1 MSSYEKKISAAV
13 PLGSKADTK
22 SLDDSQENIENNFRA
37 RNWLFLGY
45 PDSLVEN
52 WEDILNEMAVPFARS
67 PLHDSDIDGNGEPK
81 KPHWHFIIT
90 FYGKKSYK
98 QVKEI
103 ATLLGCP
110 RPKVAGCL
118 RAATRYFLHLDHK
131 DKKHDYS
138 DRKNEIV
145 SGGGFDVAKHLEK
158 SQGEIESILNQL
170 EQLIF
175 EKKIT
180 EYAYLSYWVHQYKE
194 DWLPT
199 LRKNS
204 YQLRGI
210 ISSLRHN
217 QGKVIDMETG
227 ESI

>member
-1 MSSYEKKISAAV
+1 MNIEKKISAAL
-13 PLGSKADTK
+13 PLGTADTK

-45 PDSLVEN
+45 PESLVSN
-52 WEDILNEMAVPFARS
+52 WEDILNELAVPYARS
-67 PLHDSDIDGNGEPK
+67 PLHDSDIEGNGEIK
-81 KPHWHFIIT
+81 KAHWHFIVT

-103 ATLLGCP
+103 TSLLGCP
-110 RPKVAGCL
+110 RPQPAGCL
-118 RAATRYFLHLDHK
+118 RAATRYFLHLDQPKKYNYSERK
-131 DKKHDYS
+131 D
-138 DRKNEIV
+138 EIIF
-145 SGGGFDVAKHLEK
+145 GGGFDVAKHLEK
-158 SQGEIESILNQL
+158 SQGEIESILTQI
-170 EQLIF
+170 EQFIF

-180 EYAYLSYWVHQYKE
+180 EYAYLSFWVHQHRE

-199 LRKNS
+199 LRKHS

-217 QGKVIDMETG
+217 DGIIIDMETG
-227 ESI
+227 EKI